1 MTSHKSGFTAH
12 VIKGLNDLTLRG
24 RFWAHLK
31 IQTRRH
37 FLTGLLVIVPLGLTF
52 FVVSWI
58 VGFMDSLL
66 EILPHRFH
74 PETYLPFPI
83 PGLGVIF
90 TLAIIQ
96 FVGLLSANLLG
107 RKVVKTYEVVLDRIP
122 VVRGIYIAVKQLL
135 EQILSSD
142 SDRFRRAVLVEY
154 PRRGIYSI
162 GFVTGTASEVI
173 QKKVQEK
180 MLNIFIPTTP
190 NPTSGYYLLIPEED
204 TVPLEITVEQAFK
217 LIVSA
222 GMVGPEESNFSQQP
236 SAVDSPPLET

>member
-1 MTSHKSGFTAH
+1 MTSHKSGFAAH

-31 IQTRRH
+31 VQTRRH

-66 EILPHRFH
+66 EILPHKFH
-74 PETYLPFPI
+74 PETYLPFSV

-122 VVRGIYIAVKQLL
+122 VVRGIYLAVKQLL

-162 GFVTGTASEVI
+162 GFVTGTASELI
-173 QKKVQEK
+173 QEK
-180 MLNIFIPTTP
+180 IPEKVLNIFIPTTP
-190 NPTSGYYLLIPEED
+190 NPTSGYYLLIPEEE

-222 GMVGPEESNFSQQP
+222 GMVGGDARPAASDDK
-236 SAVDSPPLET
+236 VPPA

>member
-1 MTSHKSGFTAH
+1 M
-12 VIKGLNDLTLRG
+12 TLRA

-74 PETYLPFPI
+74 PETYLPFAI

-135 EQILSSD
+135 EQILSSE

-162 GFVTGTASEVI
+162 GFVTGTASELI
-173 QKKVQEK
+173 QEK
-180 MLNIFIPTTP
+180 MQEKVLNIFIPTTP
-190 NPTSGYYLLIPEED
+190 NPTSGYYLLIPEAE
-204 TVPLEITVEQAFK
+204 TLPLEITVEQAFK

-222 GMVGPEESNFSQQP
+222 GMVGGDVRP
-236 SAVDSPPLET
+236 AAGDGKAPPA